1 MPLGNSSGFFSSKK
15 TKEAVMSNGNDLFDK
30 HPDWVGM
37 PEFVQEKKEPFKE
50 LIVRFET
57 EEDYK
62 DFAEVINQK
71 LTVKTKSIWHP
82 FKSHWGLSKKVY
94 TDAA

>member
-1 MPLGNSSGFFSSKK
+1 MICLINTLSGLECLNLYKK
-15 TKEAVMSNGNDLFDK
+15 KR
-30 HPDWVGM
+30 
-37 PEFVQEKKEPFKE
+37 EPFKE

-62 DFAEVINQK
+62 NFQELLGQS

-82 FKSHWGLSKKVY
+82 FRSHWGLEKKVY
-94 TDAA
+94 KDAA

>member
-1 MPLGNSSGFFSSKK
+1 MTS
-15 TKEAVMSNGNDLFDK
+15 ELFEK
-30 HPDWVGM
+30 YPEWVGM

-57 EEDYK
+57 EQDYI
-62 DFAEVINQK
+62 DFQRVINQK

-82 FKSHWGLSKKVY
+82 FKSHWGLERLVY
-94 TDAA
+94 KDAS

>member
-1 MPLGNSSGFFSSKK
+1 
-15 TKEAVMSNGNDLFDK
+15 MSNGNDLFDK
-30 HPDWVGM
+30 HPEWVGM

-57 EEDYK
+57 EGDYK
-62 DFAEVINQK
+62 DFADAINQK
-71 LTVKTKSIWHP
+71 LTIKTKSIWHP

-94 TDAA
+94 IDVA

>member
-1 MPLGNSSGFFSSKK
+1 M
-15 TKEAVMSNGNDLFDK
+15 NDLFDK
-30 HPDWVGM
+30 HSEWVGM
-37 PEFVQEKKEPFKE
+37 PEFVQEKKEPYKE

-62 DFAEVINQK
+62 EFQQLIGQQ

-82 FKSHWGLSKKVY
+82 FKSHWGLEKKVY
-94 TDAA
+94 KNVA